1 LPITKDLPKGLVK
14 VGGKPLLQWVVEW
27 LKENG
32 VTSIVMCVAYLKDHI
47 ISYFGNGDRFGVE
60 IKYSIHTVQGG
71 TGEGFSLAIGRYVR
85 DDTFFALNGD
95 QITDL
100 RLGSLLGKHIEK
112 SAIATIAVVHPR
124 LPFGLVKVDRHDNC
138 LGFLEKPI
146 LKERFIST
154 GVYVFDRRITR
165 YLPRRGDIERVTFP
179 RLSRF
184 HKLGVYRHPGSFIT
198 VNSLRELEEAESQL
212 KGNHLN

>member
-1 LPITKDLPKGLVK
+1 MGF
-14 VGGKPLLQWVVEW
+14 G
-27 LKENG
+27 
-32 VTSIVMCVAYLKDHI
+32 YLKDYI
-47 ISYFGNGDRFGVE
+47 MRCFGNRIKFGVE
-60 IKYSIHTVQGG
+60 IKYSIRTVERG

-146 LKERFIST
+146 LK
-154 GVYVFDRRITR
+154 
-165 YLPRRGDIERVTFP
+165 
-179 RLSRF
+179 
-184 HKLGVYRHPGSFIT
+184 
-198 VNSLRELEEAESQL
+198 
-212 KGNHLN
+212 